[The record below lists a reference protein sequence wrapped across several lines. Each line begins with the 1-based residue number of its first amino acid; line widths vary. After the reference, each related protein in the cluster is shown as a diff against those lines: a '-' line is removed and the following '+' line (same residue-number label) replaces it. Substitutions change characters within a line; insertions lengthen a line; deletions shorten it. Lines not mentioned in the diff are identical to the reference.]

1 MPEFVVQP
9 HAIEPVPLRR
19 IRDAILAS
27 PYVGESPLA
36 GSFDVS
42 RGFGLTFRQ
51 EGLPELERRFPF
63 LSPFLRLILG
73 PAPTRSLRP
82 WPLRRLPA
90 RPAALPNAFYLNL
103 LLIGPEA
110 GVGLHLD
117 GTLRHESETPHAVPK
132 LVSVLYLQSPE
143 GEEVS
148 GGELRLF
155 RNWRPVGTIQPVP
168 GTLLHFRGDLKHE
181 VLPFRGARPDS
192 IRASLVCEQ
201 YRFRAEALARIA
213 SLSVHSKNGF
223 RAFLEERDRHRGTV
237 PNSIR

>member
-36 GSFDVS
+36 GGFDVS
-42 RGFGLTFRQ
+42 RGFGLTVRQ
-51 EGLPELERRFPF
+51 DGLPELERRFPF
-63 LSPFLRLILG
+63 LNPFLRLILG

-82 WPLRRLPA
+82 WPFCRLPV
-90 RPAALPNAFYLNL
+90 RPAALPNAFYVNL

-117 GTLRHESETPHAVPK
+117 GTLREESETPHAIPR

-143 GEEVS
+143 GDGVS

-155 RNWRPVGTIQPVP
+155 RNWQPVGTIRPAP

-181 VLPFRGARPDS
+181 VLPFRGAPPDS

-201 YRFRAEALARIA
+201 YRFPPETLERIP
-213 SLSVHSKNGF
+213 SLSVHSRNGF
-223 RAFLEERDRHRGTV
+223 RAFLAERLRNRGTS
-237 PNSIR
+237 PNPIG

>member
-42 RGFGLTFRQ
+42 RGFGLTVRQ
-51 EGLPELERRFPF
+51 DGLPELERRFPF

-73 PAPTRSLRP
+73 PEPVRSLRP
-82 WPLRRLPA
+82 WPFRRLPV
-90 RPAALPNAFYLNL
+90 RGAALPNAFYVNL

-117 GTLRHESETPHAVPK
+117 GTLRQESESAQAIPK

-143 GEEVS
+143 GDGVS

-155 RNWRPVGTIQPVP
+155 RKWQPVGQSRGLGTIPAMACSRCFGAPRP
-168 GTLLHFRGDLKHE
+168 GIELN
-181 VLPFRGARPDS
+181 RP
-192 IRASLVCEQ
+192 
-201 YRFRAEALARIA
+201 
-213 SLSVHSKNGF
+213 
-223 RAFLEERDRHRGTV
+223 TV
-237 PNSIR
+237 